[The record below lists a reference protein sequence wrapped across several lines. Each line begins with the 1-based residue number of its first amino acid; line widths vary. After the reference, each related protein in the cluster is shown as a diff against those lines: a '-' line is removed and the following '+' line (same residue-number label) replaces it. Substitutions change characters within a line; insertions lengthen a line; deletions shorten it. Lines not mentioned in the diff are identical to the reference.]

1 MSSAADRSREG
12 RTQDRI
18 LICIVY
24 SSLVTLTKEKF
35 DSLEGKQHMEERR
48 GEIKRGQDPRCKCF
62 FEVNFVKK
70 RVGN

>member
-1 MSSAADRSREG
+1 
-12 RTQDRI
+12 
-18 LICIVY
+18 
-24 SSLVTLTKEKF
+24 
-35 DSLEGKQHMEERR
+35 MEERR